1 MKRPTMKERQETA
14 NCLQTELNEAHY
26 IVAADALGM
35 VDMTPQALGVEPDTI
50 RIILGGFSSLRRLT
64 DDTLANYD
72 EARRTGDMVDRAPKQ
87 RRLRPLQ
94 VSAITDNIARI
105 FMAVVSGILLLVPVI
120 VLSYIE
126 TKGYR
131 LLATCLFVLVF
142 AILASVA
149 VTGTNNE
156 LVTATAA
163 YAAILVVFLG
173 QTS

>member
-1 MKRPTMKERQETA
+1 
-14 NCLQTELNEAHY
+14 
-26 IVAADALGM
+26 
-35 VDMTPQALGVEPDTI
+35 
-50 RIILGGFSSLRRLT
+50 
-64 DDTLANYD
+64 
-72 EARRTGDMVDRAPKQ
+72 
-87 RRLRPLQ
+87 
-94 VSAITDNIARI
+94 
-105 FMAVVSGILLLVPVI
+105 MAVVSGILLLVPVI

-163 YAAILVVFLG
+163 YAAILVVFLA